1 MKNLYQK
8 MVNEALA
15 AQYADLEVIR
25 RRRGMRFH
33 MKDARPYVDA
43 VEKMTALPSQSAAV
57 INLHKESV
65 RNHFSVLSS
74 LTTHVREEDDPFVEH
89 YQTPV
94 VLDILC
100 AADECSVL
108 YTCNVVFSSS
118 VIVTAGKLFLI

>member
-74 LTTHVREEDDPFVEH
+74 LTDRALPG
-89 YQTPV
+89 
-94 VLDILC
+94 
-100 AADECSVL
+100 L
-108 YTCNVVFSSS
+108 YRLLRYDGPC
-118 VIVTAGKLFLI
+118 